1 MRRLEHKRQ
10 AIKTVLYNSLLICTT
25 FFVSCTADEHESGG
39 GITSSEAQVKITLQ
53 MPQAATPE
61 PTTYAISEA
70 DENHVETIDVLAF
83 KADDSKASGWAF
95 SYSAKGTSISDA
107 GGTAGSKKQFTVTVI
122 KDATQ
127 QTFVILANARQEVTD
142 LGQIGLGTDKDIL
155 LARLVSS
162 NSGKWDANEGKDE
175 DAVDKTFAPFPMWG
189 EVKVTVT
196 DATTQLSGI
205 SMLRSIA
212 RVDMLLSEGVTNF
225 KLDEVHIYNSK
236 NRGHIVP
243 DPDNMLNSKAVSAT
257 IPDGTI
263 NNTAALAYTVP
274 ESMERLFER
283 SVYLYEAAAVA
294 SDKASDATAIVV
306 GGTYGSD
313 QQTTYYRI
321 DFLNEDKQTYRDIL
335 RNHKYR
341 FNITS
346 VSGRGYATPDEA
358 FNAKPVNMKVEIKVW
373 DDGQAGDIVFGQY
386 YISFDPGRQLSFFTD
401 ADAGTIHIKTDYPAG
416 FEITKITELSADGQ
430 TEIDI
435 TDGEWLTADKELGT
449 KYGAGET
456 DVALGVEVVENTT
469 NKERS
474 GYIYIS
480 AGQLEAKI
488 SVTQSTDPKISLSIL
503 NTGGEEIQELLF
515 YGGVGIVPVLQTMT
529 VNWYPQGAWLHVNT
543 FALSAAGFSAMPASE
558 INTDGTGSKG
568 YTLEPQAID
577 ASAFTDAD
585 PFPVQA
591 SLVSFTVSGGTSYIN
606 KNVFLRHIGVNLVT
620 DGLEDTYACNG
631 STYSFRVRS
640 NSGWRITSITE
651 NADAGSLLGLK
662 VSDNLRTGT
671 TGGYNTGTGDEI
683 SFTTTTDAAIGTVS
697 IVFGCTD
704 SDKPFDDKTIVLNI
718 GSEYYPD
725 PHQGWA
731 GSNIYWDG
739 SKFAF
744 DDVGDASHERYQG
757 VYFRWGSLWGI
768 DPRDGH
774 GAWSDGTIWDQSQ
787 RLVYKWGENPQT
799 GISFDDIPYD
809 DFVKTDLNN
818 YPAGKERYDRHS
830 LIEIHNPA
838 KGIGD
843 ICKYITERSGGTYH
857 GKKWRMPTGNE
868 FGEIDIYYRLS
879 EYLKEGAWGRA
890 YSEDANGKFEPT
902 SGYRRNDGKVF
913 LPSSGYYLGDEQ
925 ANYSGYVGTYWSAT
939 HATGLTNATLIY
951 FNTGVIS
958 VSYFERTYAASV
970 RCVVEE

>member
-25 FFVSCTADEHESGG
+25 FFASCTADEHESGG

-61 PTTYAISEA
+61 PTTYAISEV

-95 SYSAKGTSISDA
+95 SYRAEGTSISDA

-127 QTFVILANARQEVTD
+127 QTFVILANARQELTD

-162 NSGKWDANEGKDE
+162 NSGKWNANEGKDE

-189 EVKVTVT
+189 EVKATVT
-196 DATTQLSGI
+196 DATTQLSDI
-205 SMLRSIA
+205 SMLRSITP
-212 RVDMLLSEGVTNF
+212 VDVLLSEGVTNF
-225 KLDEVHIYNSK
+225 KLDEVHIYNTK

-243 DPDNMLNSKAVSAT
+243 DPDNMLNGKAVSAT

-294 SDKASDATAIVV
+294 ADKASDATAIVV

-346 VSGRGYATPDEA
+346 VSGRGYVTPDEA

-430 TEIDI
+430 TETDI
-435 TDGEWLTADKELGT
+435 TDGGWLTADKELGT

-456 DVALGVEVVENTT
+456 DVALGVEVAENTT

-480 AGQLEAKI
+480 AGQLETKI
-488 SVTQSTDPKISLSIL
+488 SVTQSTDPKISLSIQ

-515 YGGVGIVPVLQTMT
+515 YGGVGIVPALQTMT
-529 VNWYPQGAWLHVNT
+529 VNWYPQGAWLHVT
-543 FALSAAGFSAMPASE
+543 TSVLSAVGFSDAPASE

-568 YTLEPQAID
+568 YTLAPLAMSDLEF
-577 ASAFTDAD
+577 SESD

-591 SLVSFTVSGGTSYIN
+591 SLVSYTVSEGTSYIN
-606 KNVFLRHIGVNLVT
+606 KNILLRHIGVNLVT

-651 NADAGSLLGLK
+651 NADAGNLLGLK

-671 TGGYNTGTGDEI
+671 TGGYNMGTGDEI

-704 SDKPFDDKTIVLNI
+704 SDKPFDNKTIVLNI

-744 DDVGDASHERYQG
+744 DDVGDAFHERYQG

-768 DPRDGH
+768 DPRDLNNTWN
-774 GAWSDGTIWDQSQ
+774 AEQ
-787 RLVYKWGENPQT
+787 RYIYKWGESPQT
-799 GISFDDIPYD
+799 GIGFDEIPYD
-809 DFVKTDLNN
+809 NSTKTVTPPGSL
-818 YPAGKERYDRHS
+818 YDRHS
-830 LIEIHNPA
+830 LIEKHNPT

-857 GKKWRMPTGNE
+857 GKKWRMPTANE
-868 FGEIDIYYRLS
+868 FGSFSDYS
-879 EYLKEGAWGRA
+879 KEGATWGLLSS
-890 YSEDANGKFEPT
+890 YNENGESETLN
-902 SGYRRNDGKVF
+902 GYRKEGAFFPAAGHFMDISNGNVNHF
-913 LPSSGYYLGDEQ
+913 NNIGL
-925 ANYSGYVGTYWSAT
+925 YWSAT
-939 HATGLTNATLIY
+939 HFSYGSDISAIWF
-951 FNTGVIS
+951 FNGSHFLVNQS
-958 VSYFERTYAASV
+958 VSRNSYASPV

>member
-25 FFVSCTADEHESGG
+25 FFASCTADEHELSG

-70 DENHVETIDVLAF
+70 DENHVETINVLAF

-95 SYSAKGTSISDA
+95 SYSAEGTSISDA

-127 QTFVILANARQEVTD
+127 QTFVILANARQEISD
-142 LGQIGLGTDKDIL
+142 LGQIAPGTDKDIL

-162 NSGKWDANEGKDE
+162 NSGKWNANEGKDE

-189 EVKVTVT
+189 EVKAIVT
-196 DATTQLSGI
+196 DATTQLSDI

-212 RVDMLLSEGVTNF
+212 RVDVLLSEGVTNF
-225 KLDEVHIYNSK
+225 KLDEVHVYNTK

-243 DPDNMLNSKAVSAT
+243 DPDNMLNGKAVSAT

-283 SVYLYEAAAVA
+283 SVYLYEAAAVT

-306 GGTYGSD
+306 GGIYGSD

-401 ADAGTIHIKTDYPAG
+401 ADAGTIHIRTDYPAG
-416 FEITKITELSADGQ
+416 FEITKITKLSDDGL
-430 TEIDI
+430 TETDI
-435 TDGEWLTADKELGT
+435 TDGGWLTADKELGT

-456 DVALGVEVVENTT
+456 DVALGVEVAENTT
-469 NKERS
+469 NKERL

-503 NTGGEEIQELLF
+503 NDAGEEIQELLF
-515 YGGVGIVPVLQTMT
+515 YGGAGIAPTSQKMT
-529 VNWYPQGAWLHVNT
+529 VNWYPQGAWLYVNT
-543 FALSAAGFSAMPASE
+543 FALSAAGFSAAPASE
-558 INTDGTGSKG
+558 INKDGTGSKE
-568 YTLEPQAID
+568 YMLAPQAID

-591 SLVSFTVSGGTSYIN
+591 SLVSFTVSGGTSYID
-606 KNVFLRHIGVNLVT
+606 KNILLRHIGVNLVT
-620 DGLEDTYACNG
+620 DGLEDTYTCDG

-651 NADAGSLLGLK
+651 NADAGNLLGLK

-683 SFTTTTDAAIGTVS
+683 SFTTTTDAAIGTVRF
-697 IVFGCTD
+697 VFGCTD
-704 SDKPFDDKTIVLNI
+704 SDKPFDNKTVVLNM
-718 GSEYYPD
+718 GGEYYPD

-744 DDVGDASHERYQG
+744 DDVGDTSHERYQG

-768 DPRDGH
+768 DPRDLNDT
-774 GAWSDGTIWDQSQ
+774 WSAEQ
-787 RLVYKWGENPQT
+787 RYIYKWGESPQT
-799 GISFDDIPYD
+799 GIGFDEIPYD
-809 DFVKTDLNN
+809 NSIKTTSS
-818 YPAGKERYDRHS
+818 GSVYDRHS
-830 LIEIHNPA
+830 LIEKHNPT

-857 GKKWRMPTGNE
+857 GKKWRMSTANE
-868 FGEIDIYYRLS
+868 FRNLS
-879 EYLKEGAWGRA
+879 DHSKEGSWGQS
-890 YSEDANGKFEPT
+890 YSDNEKGEFEILNGLRE
-902 SGYRRNDGKVF
+902 GGVF
-913 LPSSGYYLGDEQ
+913 FPPAGHFMEG
-925 ANYSGYVGTYWSAT
+925 NGTFVGSIGIYWSAT
-939 HATGLTNATLIY
+939 HANASNIY
-951 FNTGVIS
+951 GFRFYNGTVYSGSSI
-958 VSYFERTYAASV
+958 ERALYAVPV